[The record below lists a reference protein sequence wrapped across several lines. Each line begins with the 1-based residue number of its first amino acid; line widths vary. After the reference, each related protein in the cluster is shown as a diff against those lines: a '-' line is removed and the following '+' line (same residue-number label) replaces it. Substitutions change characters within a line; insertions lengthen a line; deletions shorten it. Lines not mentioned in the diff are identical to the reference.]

1 MRALEIILAIV
12 FPPLAVLVRWGA
24 GKKFFINLLLTMLG
38 YFPGVVHA
46 LGLVAKPK
54 EELSHA

>member
-24 GKKFFINLLLTMLG
+24 GKKFFINILLTMLG

-46 LGLVAKPK
+46 LGLVAKHK
-54 EELSHA
+54 EELTHA